1 MTQFGDYIEPKKKKV
16 NRDAANEQTS
26 YIRGNQPQPRQN
38 ENNPRDYDQV
48 KVENG
53 SGYTADPF
61 GVLRIH
67 NASWPERT
75 DSKFVNED
83 MRNGV
88 ESLGVKPSTEWDMVS
103 VLQKSAPD
111 SNFAQGVCSGP
122 TPVFVLFRTQESL
135 DYPFAI
141 PISEESSEL
150 VASPYG
156 LNRILW
162 HSEPS
167 EDFTECVGE
176 VLQAYVN
183 MGEDG
188 QWTFWKLKSDLA
200 CCGSAVGQLCD
211 ECGTVLQSDCPIERT
226 IYAPKGLNL
235 CGCETA
241 CGTWK
246 AGDIIP
252 AWWFQYLGKWVTIPN
267 FHAGLEEK
275 EVEVV
280 TGLQLTGGIITPSQD
295 YVAVVTDVIVNTN
308 KITLCGET
316 ESPVFEKPLGSI
328 TIGADAE
335 ASGPITLTG
344 TIGSQQNPVK
354 LDVVSDCETVTI
366 SGGSLTSTGNAT
378 LSGTLTG
385 TSSVTVGLSGVEF
398 DVEGTCSGT
407 ATGNI
412 SVSGNNTLRGTCSIY
427 NATLPQ
433 LDVTGDVVRKT
444 QGDLITLDGGSPKSF
459 LTTGTSLDASK
470 VTTAQKTLKIP
481 PLTGTLSGTLTTSG
495 GHTISVT
502 DFTGLTATV
511 DLSSIFEADLAV
523 KGGSL
528 RFNACQLDYDNI
540 TVLKFKQGKSASDL
554 QNIPVTI
561 SGTLSIPSDV
571 SCGFNYSQ
579 TATEVTVNEVTSCT
593 AGTLSKA
600 TGTVTVPTTA
610 TLAIDKLGIEGKATF
625 PQDTA
630 IGGTCHASG
639 LVTATGSASLTVNG
653 TISGTATG
661 TAEDT
666 AEGTATLN
674 NRVTVSGPLNVPD
687 VILTGTLGRTCQQ
700 YVNLYVPNVTFSS
713 NGNVTLPVTGSIA
726 DTREWVVEI
735 PTTICL
741 EQGAFDVRHGRFPL
755 PSADLTGATISG
767 VTSTIKVLG
776 CKECPEPEEEEEVQE

>member
-1 MTQFGDYIEPKKKKV
+1 MPQFGKFVDPKQKKV
-16 NRDAANEQTS
+16 DRDAYNEQTA
-26 YIRGNQPQPRQN
+26 YLRGNQPQPRQN
-38 ENNPRDYDQV
+38 ENAPRDYDQI

-53 SGYTADPF
+53 SGYGADPF
-61 GVLRIH
+61 AVLRIH
-67 NASWPERT
+67 DATWPQRT
-75 DSKFVNED
+75 DYKFVNEG
-83 MRNGV
+83 MRCGV
-88 ESLGVKPSTEWDMVS
+88 ESLGVKPTDEWNQIGIT
-103 VLQKSAPD
+103 QKSAPD
-111 SNFAQGVCSGP
+111 SDFAQGVCSGP
-122 TPVFVLFRTQESL
+122 TPVFVLFPSEESL
-135 DYPFAI
+135 EYPYAI
-141 PISEESSEL
+141 PIPNDSSKL

-162 HSEPS
+162 HTEP
-167 EDFTECVGE
+167 DPAMHGCDPR
-176 VLQAYVN
+176 VLQSYVN
-183 MGEDG
+183 LGEDG
-188 QWTFWKLKSDLA
+188 QWVWWKLENDLP
-200 CCGSAVGQLCD
+200 CCGSVTAKLCD
-211 ECGTVLQSDCPIERT
+211 NCGNVLQPDCPIIRT
-226 IYAPKGLNL
+226 IYAPKGLDL
-235 CGCETA
+235 CGCEDSCA
-241 CGTWK
+241 TWPK
-246 AGDIIP
+246 DSVVP
-252 AWWFQYLGKWVTIPN
+252 AWWYQYLNKWVTIPN
-267 FHAGLEEK
+267 FHAGLEEQ

-295 YVAVVTDVIVNTN
+295 YVAVVTDVIVDTD

-316 ESPVFEKPLGSI
+316 EAPVWEKPYGTI

-335 ASGPITLTG
+335 ASGPITLSG
-344 TIGSQQNPVK
+344 TIGSQENPVR

-366 SGGSLTSTGNAT
+366 SGGSLVSSGNAT

-412 SVSGNNTLRGTCSIY
+412 SVSGINTLSGTCSIY

-433 LDVTGDVVRKT
+433 LDVAGDVVRKT
-444 QGDLITLDGGSPKSF
+444 QGDLITLDGGSPQAF

-470 VTTAQKTLKIP
+470 VTTAPKTLTIP
-481 PLTGTLSGTLTTSG
+481 PLTGTISGSLITSG
-495 GHTISVT
+495 GNTISVT
-502 DFTGLTATV
+502 DFRGLTATV

-528 RFNACQLDYDNI
+528 RFNNCQLDYDNI

-571 SCGFNYSQ
+571 SCGFNHTQ
-579 TATEVTVNEVTSCT
+579 TATEVTVNEVTLCT
-593 AGTLSKA
+593 AGTLNKA
-600 TGTVTVPTTA
+600 TDSVTVPTTA

-625 PQDTA
+625 PQDSA
-630 IGGTCHASG
+630 ICGTCHASG

-661 TAEDT
+661 DSGDT

-674 NRVTVSGPLNVPD
+674 NQVSVSGPLNVSD

-713 NGNVTLPVTGSIA
+713 TEDVTLPVTGSIS
-726 DTREWVVEI
+726 DTREWVVET
-735 PTTICL
+735 PTTICI

-767 VTSTIKVLG
+767 VTETIKFLA
-776 CKECPEPEEEEEVQE
+776 CKECPETVEEEESNA

>member
-1 MTQFGDYIEPKKKKV
+1 MPQFGPYIQPQQKKLD
-16 NRDAANEQTS
+16 RDAYNELTDHL
-26 YIRGNQPQPRQN
+26 RTNQPMPRQF
-38 ENNPRDYDQV
+38 ENSPRDYDQL

-53 SGYTADPF
+53 SGYAADPLA
-61 GVLRIH
+61 VLRIH
-67 NASWPERT
+67 NATWPERT
-75 DSKFVNED
+75 DTKFTNEA

-88 ESLGVKPSTEWDMVS
+88 ESLGVKPSDEWNMVS

-111 SNFAQGVCSGP
+111 SSFAQGVCSGP
-122 TPVFVLFRTQESL
+122 TAVFVLYRTRESL
-135 DYPFAI
+135 SYPYAI
-141 PISEESSEL
+141 PIPEDSSKL
-150 VASPYG
+150 IASPYG

-167 EDFTECVGE
+167 EDFEECVGE
-176 VLQAYVN
+176 ILQTYIS

-188 QWTFWKLKSDLA
+188 QWCWWKLEDDLP
-200 CCGSAVGQLCD
+200 CCGSVTAKLCD
-211 ECGTVLQSDCPIERT
+211 NCGNVLQPDCPIIRP
-226 IYAPKGLNL
+226 IYAPKGLSL
-235 CGCETA
+235 CGCEDSCA
-241 CGTWK
+241 TWPK
-246 AGDIIP
+246 DSVVP
-252 AWWFQYLGKWVTIPN
+252 AWWYQYLNKWVTIPN
-267 FHAGLEEK
+267 FHAGLEEQ

-295 YVAVVTDVIVNTN
+295 YVAVVTDVILDTTKVE
-308 KITLCGET
+308 LCGDREM
-316 ESPVFEKPLGSI
+316 PVFEKPLGTI

-335 ASGPITLTG
+335 ASGPITLSG
-344 TIGSQQNPVK
+344 TIGSQQNPVR
-354 LDVVSDCETVTI
+354 LDVISDCETVTI

-444 QGDLITLDGGSPKSF
+444 QGDLITLDGGSPQAF
-459 LTTGTSLDASK
+459 LTTGTTVDASK
-470 VTTAQKTLKIP
+470 VTAAQKTFKIP
-481 PLTGTLSGTLTTSG
+481 PLTGTISGSLITSG
-495 GHTISVT
+495 GNTINITNFS
-502 DFTGLTATV
+502 GLNATV

-528 RFNACQLDYDNI
+528 VFNNCRLDYDNI

-561 SGTLSIPSDV
+561 SGQLQIPSDV
-571 SCGFNYSQ
+571 SCGFDYSQ
-579 TATEVTVNEVTSCT
+579 TATTVTVNEVTSCT

-600 TGTVTVPTTA
+600 TDSVTVPTTA

-661 TAEDT
+661 DSGDT

-674 NRVTVSGPLNVPD
+674 NQVTVSGPLNVSN
-687 VILTGTLGRTCQQ
+687 VILNGTLGRTCQQ

-726 DTREWVVEI
+726 DTREWVVEM

-767 VTSTIKVLG
+767 VTETIKFLA
-776 CKECPEPEEEEEVQE
+776 CKECPEPEEEEESNA